1 MDEQRVEEIG
11 EEIGGEI
18 GEEIGGEIG
27 GESGEGDWRGEWGE
41 RGVDG
46 MGRCGCVLWL
56 CLVVVY
62 SGRGGREAAGASSA
76 SRSAST

>member
-1 MDEQRVEEIG
+1 MDEQRVEEQRVEEIG

-18 GEEIGGEIG
+18 GEE
-27 GESGEGDWRGEWGE
+27 SGEGDWRGERGE